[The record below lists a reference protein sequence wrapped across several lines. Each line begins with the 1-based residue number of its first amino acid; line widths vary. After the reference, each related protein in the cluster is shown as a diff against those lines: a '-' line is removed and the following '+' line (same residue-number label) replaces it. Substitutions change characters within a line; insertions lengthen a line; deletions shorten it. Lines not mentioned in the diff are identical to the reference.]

1 MNAQRINLSLLDSD
15 VEKLKKIYNERY
27 LPYRIGDILSFT
39 GFCAM
44 MVMFAAEVVEG
55 TDYVFS
61 YAPVVRGKGRPK
73 EVKE

>member
-1 MNAQRINLSLLDSD
+1 MNATRINLSLLDKD

-27 LPYRIGDILSFT
+27 LPYRMADKLSFT

-61 YAPVVRGKGRPK
+61 YEPVMRGKGRPK